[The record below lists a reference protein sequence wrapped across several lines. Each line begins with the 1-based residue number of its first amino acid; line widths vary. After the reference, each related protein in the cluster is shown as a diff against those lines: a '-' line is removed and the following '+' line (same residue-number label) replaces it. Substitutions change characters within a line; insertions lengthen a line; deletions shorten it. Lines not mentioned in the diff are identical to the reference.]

1 MPGNERLTTVNTPRD
16 RIAEEVMAM
25 AGNLLNH
32 RRNFKTQVNVLPV
45 MVERRSVRTL
55 PVFQVV

>member
-1 MPGNERLTTVNTPRD
+1 MNTPRD